1 MTTRTTATIPAQ
13 AVTTNVL
20 QRQFAAASDTIG
32 DALNW
37 VEHTR
42 AQAPRLD
49 LEADRLNLQ
58 LKRCRD
64 KAQRLALACEL
75 PPALGFYGHSQAG
88 KSYLICSLAA
98 GNYGRLET
106 RLGGVTLDYLTQ
118 INPGNRTARLATR
131 FTRQS
136 DVRDRAFPVRVLLL
150 NEPDLAR
157 IVIRAF
163 QPDSHY
169 HVPDTQQITE
179 HLNKLMM
186 HRQPEPVEGFS
197 SEQMMGLW
205 DSMIRL
211 DARRFRHLNAHFW
224 PVAVNLAPYLN
235 VDDRARLFSIL
246 WDNVP
251 ALTTAYRHYAHTLQH
266 LGGAKSLLAPLS
278 VLVDDAMQPADGIFS
293 QSPAFDIEISVCP
306 EVEGTSTAPVTLS
319 LEELTL
325 LAAEVQIPLLS
336 PPREALF
343 EQFDLLDLPGYGS
356 AEDNEMD
363 DDGGDDIS
371 PLFRAK
377 VAYLPERYT
386 DRHEMNMLMVCTAAD
401 KRDDVVAVG
410 RTLEHWVKE
419 MHGEN
424 TQVRSRRKPGLVWVL
439 TPFDRRMTQS
449 VHFDEAVQRHVGNP
463 GDAWGA
469 LLAMDERGLQRMADY
484 LVAEIRPDVRLN
496 RLSELRD
503 ELHRELA
510 DNLLGRWY
518 QEGEAAD
525 PLQKQRTVQTVI
537 KALQTRTGVHGELLE
552 KLLPGRDELHRIY
565 LEHTGQPVDS
575 GAQDQNGA
583 ESFGIGIDIDLF
595 AEQQDA
601 PVWQAKPDDGTAFAR
616 QVQRYWINHLR
627 SLPENE
633 PLIALLGVAKP
644 TVELL
649 MEELITASFRL
660 NMGEALV
667 RSLGST
673 LPAGAR
679 EHDHH
684 ADRQVS
690 RALTV
695 LGDFVAWLGFEK
707 QPEAERPESRINKGH
722 KIFAKPKKSVA
733 SWKSSQRLTKLSAT
747 PTNSTAFYI
756 YDWLVG
762 LQESIMRNAGYAAGG
777 EIPATQRDSL
787 ARLLKVLRVAS

>member
-1 MTTRTTATIPAQ
+1 MTTSMTVSTAAPAL
-13 AVTTNVL
+13 TTNEL
-20 QRQFAAASDTIG
+20 QRQFAAAAATMG
-32 DALNW
+32 DALEW
-37 VEHTR
+37 VDTTR
-42 AQAPRLD
+42 EQAPRLD
-49 LEADRLNLQ
+49 LEADRLRLQ

-118 INPGNRTARLATR
+118 INPGNRAARLATR
-131 FTRQS
+131 FTRQV
-136 DVRDRAFPVRVLLL
+136 DVRDRAFPVRMLLIS
-150 NEPDLAR
+150 EADLAR
-157 IVIRAF
+157 IVARAF
-163 QPDSHY
+163 EPDASY

-186 HRQPEPVEGFS
+186 HRQPEPVEGFT

-211 DARRFRHLNAHFW
+211 DARRFRHLNAHYW
-224 PVAVNLAPYLN
+224 PVAVKLAPYLN
-235 VDDRARLFSIL
+235 VDDRARLFSLL
-246 WDNVP
+246 WGNTP
-251 ALTTAYRHYAHTLQH
+251 ALTAAYRHYAHTLQH
-266 LGGAKSLLAPLS
+266 LGNAQSLLAPLS
-278 VLVDDAMQPADGIFS
+278 ILVDDAMQPADGIFS
-293 QSPAFDIEISVCP
+293 PSPTWDIQVPVCP
-306 EVEGTSTAPVTLS
+306 QFGEENGSQVTLS
-319 LEELTL
+319 LAELTL
-325 LAAEVQIPLLS
+325 LASEVQIPLLS
-336 PPREALF
+336 PPREVLF
-343 EQFDLLDLPGYGS
+343 EQTDLLDLPAQS
-356 AEDNEMD
+356 ALAEDGTD
-363 DDGGDDIS
+363 DEKDA
-371 PLFRAK
+371 LFRAK
-377 VAYLPERYT
+377 MAYLPERYT

-401 KRDDVVAVG
+401 KREDVVAVG
-410 RTLEHWVKE
+410 RTLEYWVKE
-419 MHGEN
+419 MQGEN
-424 TQVRSRRKPGLVWVL
+424 TQVRGRRKPGLVWVL
-439 TPFDRRMTQS
+439 TPFDRRMTES

-484 LVAEIRPDVRLN
+484 LVAEIRPEIRLN
-496 RLSELRD
+496 RLEELRD
-503 ELHRELA
+503 ELYRELA
-510 DNLLGRWY
+510 DNLLGRWF
-518 QEGEAAD
+518 QKGEVAD
-525 PLQKQRTVQTVI
+525 PAKKQHTVQTVI

-565 LEHTGQPVDS
+565 HEISGQDAGTDP
-575 GAQDQNGA
+575 QDRTAA

-595 AEQQDA
+595 AEQQDVQ
-601 PVWQAKPDDGTAFAR
+601 PWQEKQDDGAAFAR

-627 SLPENE
+627 GLPENE

-667 RSLGST
+667 KSLGGA

-679 EHDHH
+679 EHEHH

-695 LGDFVAWLGFEK
+695 LGDFVAWLGYEK
-707 QPEAERPESRINKGH
+707 LSEAERPESRINKGN
-722 KIFAKPKKSVA
+722 KIFAKPQKNVA
-733 SWKSSQRLTKLSAT
+733 SWKSSRRLTRLSAT

-777 EIPATQRDSL
+777 EIPAQQREHL
-787 ARLLKVLRVAS
+787 ERLLGKLAVPA

>member
-1 MTTRTTATIPAQ
+1 MTTRTTATIP
-13 AVTTNVL
+13 VPSLTTNAL
-20 QRQFAAASDTIG
+20 QRQFAATSATLT
-32 DALNW
+32 DALDW
-37 VEHTR
+37 VESTR

-64 KAQRLALACEL
+64 QAQRLALACEL

-118 INPGNRTARLATR
+118 INPGNREARFATR
-131 FTRQS
+131 FTRQA

-150 NEPDLAR
+150 NEADLAR
-157 IVIRAF
+157 IVTRAF
-163 QPDSHY
+163 RPDSQY
-169 HVPDTQQITE
+169 HVPDAQQITE
-179 HLNKLMM
+179 HLNQLMM
-186 HRQPEPVEGFS
+186 HRQPEPVEGFT
-197 SEQMMGLW
+197 SEKMMGLW

-211 DARRFRHLNAHFW
+211 DPRRFRHLNAHYW
-224 PVAVNLAPYLN
+224 PVAVKLAPYLN
-235 VDDRARLFSIL
+235 IDDRARLFSLL
-246 WDNVP
+246 WGNDPV
-251 ALTTAYRHYAHTLQH
+251 LTAAYRHYAHTLQH
-266 LGGAKSLLAPLS
+266 LGGAQSLLAPLS
-278 VLVDDAMQPADGIFS
+278 ILVDDAMQPADGMFS
-293 QSPAFDIEISVCP
+293 PSPTWDIQIPVCP
-306 EVEGTSTAPVTLS
+306 QFGEESAAPVTLS
-319 LEELTL
+319 LAELTL
-325 LAAEVQIPLLS
+325 LASEVQIPLLS

-343 EQFDLLDLPGYGS
+343 EQIDLLDLPGHG
-356 AEDNEMD
+356 ARFDDNQ
-363 DDGGDDIS
+363 GDELER
-371 PLFRAK
+371 LFRAK

-401 KRDDVVAVG
+401 NRDDVVAVG
-410 RTLEHWVKE
+410 RTLEHWVRE

-424 TQVRSRRKPGLVWVL
+424 TQVRGRRKPGLVWVL
-439 TPFDRRMTQS
+439 TPFDRRMTES
-449 VHFDEAVQRHVGNP
+449 VHYDEAVQRHVGNP

-484 LVAEIRPDVRLN
+484 LVAEIRPEVRLN
-496 RLSELRD
+496 RLCELRD
-503 ELHRELA
+503 ELHRELT

-518 QEGEAAD
+518 QEGDVAD
-525 PLQKQRTVQTVI
+525 PAQKQRTVQTVI

-552 KLLPGRDELHRIY
+552 KLLPGREELHRIY
-565 LEHTGQPVDS
+565 HEHTAQPADT
-575 GAQDQNGA
+575 GETDEAGA

-595 AEQQDA
+595 AEQQQDVQA
-601 PVWQAKPDDGTAFAR
+601 WQEKPDDGTAFAR

-667 RSLGST
+667 RSLGGT

-679 EHDHH
+679 EHEHH

-707 QPEAERPESRINKGH
+707 QVEAERPESRINKGN
-722 KIFAKPKKSVA
+722 KIFAKPQKSVA
-733 SWKSSQRLTKLSAT
+733 SWKSSRRLTKLSAT
-747 PTNSTAFYI
+747 PTNTTAFYI

-777 EIPATQRDSL
+777 EIPGKERETL
-787 ARLLKVLRVAS
+787 MHLLKALNAGH

>member
-1 MTTRTTATIPAQ
+1 MTTTTLSTDL
-13 AVTTNVL
+13 L
-20 QRQFAAASDTIG
+20 QQQFAHLDDTIG
-32 DALNW
+32 DALEW
-37 VEHTR
+37 VEQTR
-42 AQAPRLD
+42 EQAPRLD

-64 KAQRLALACEL
+64 KARRLTQATQL
-75 PPALGFYGHSQAG
+75 PQTLGFYGHSQAG
-88 KSYLICSLAA
+88 KSYLICALAA

-118 INPGNRTARLATR
+118 INPGNRAARLATR
-131 FTRQS
+131 FTRQTE
-136 DVRDRAFPVRVLLL
+136 VKDRAFPVRVLLL
-150 NEPDLAR
+150 NEADLAR
-157 IVIRAF
+157 IMVRAF
-163 QPDSHY
+163 QPDAHY

-186 HRQPEPVEGFS
+186 HRQPLPVPGFR
-197 SEQMMGLW
+197 SEEMMGLW

-211 DARRFRHLNAHFW
+211 DARRFRHLNAHYW
-224 PVAVNLAPYLN
+224 PVAVQLAPYLN
-235 VDDRARLFSIL
+235 IDDRARLFSLL
-246 WDNVP
+246 WGNVP

-266 LGGAKSLLAPLS
+266 LGGAQSLLAPLS

-293 QSPAFDIEISVCP
+293 QSPAYDIEISVCP
-306 EVEGTSTAPVTLS
+306 EFAGESHAPVTLS
-319 LEELTL
+319 LEELTM

-343 EQFDLLDLPGYGS
+343 EEIDLLDLPGYGA
-356 AEDNEMD
+356 AEEEV
-363 DDGGDDIS
+363 DGEDDIT

-377 VAYLPERYT
+377 IACLPERYT

-401 KRDDVVAVG
+401 RRDDVVAVG

-424 TQVRSRRKPGLVWVL
+424 PQVRSRRKPGLVWVL
-439 TPFDRRMTQS
+439 TPFDRRMTES
-449 VHFDEAVQRHVGNP
+449 VHYDEAVQRHVGNP

-469 LLAMDERGLQRMADY
+469 LLAMDDRGLQRMADY
-484 LVAEIRPDVRLN
+484 LVAEIRPEIRLN
-496 RLSELRD
+496 RLAEQRD
-503 ELHRELA
+503 ELRRELA
-510 DNLLGRWY
+510 DNLLGSWY
-518 QEGEAAD
+518 QEGETAD
-525 PLQKQRTVQTVI
+525 PAQKQRTVQTVI

-565 LEHTGQPVDS
+565 RELSEQPDDARV
-575 GAQDQNGA
+575 QDEAGV
-583 ESFGIGIDIDLF
+583 ESFGIGINIDLF
-595 AEQQDA
+595 AEQQDTQ
-601 PVWQAKPDDGTAFAR
+601 VWQEKADDGTAFAR
-616 QVQRYWINHLR
+616 QVQRYWVNHLR

-633 PLIALLGVAKP
+633 PLIALIGVAKP

-660 NMGEALV
+660 EMGDALI
-667 RSLGST
+667 RTLGGA
-673 LPAGAR
+673 LPAGTR
-679 EHDHH
+679 EHEHH

-707 QPEAERPESRINKGH
+707 LSEAQRPESRINKGS
-722 KIFAKPKKSVA
+722 KIFAKPQKSVA
-733 SWKSSQRLTKLSAT
+733 SWKSTRRLTKLSAA
-747 PTNSTAFYI
+747 PANATAFYI

-777 EIPATQRDSL
+777 EIPLSQREGL
-787 ARLLKVLRVAS
+787 ERLLKALKTAE

>member
-1 MTTRTTATIPAQ
+1 MTLTNTTSATLN
-13 AVTTNVL
+13 AVL
-20 QRQFAAASDTIG
+20 LEQQFMQIDDTIG
-32 DALNW
+32 DALEW
-37 VEHTR
+37 VEMTR
-42 AQAPRLD
+42 EQAPRLD

-58 LKRCRD
+58 LQRCRD
-64 KAQRLALACEL
+64 KARRLTQAAKLTQT
-75 PPALGFYGHSQAG
+75 LGFYGHSQAG
-88 KSYLICSLAA
+88 KSYLICALAA

-118 INPGNRTARLATR
+118 INPGNRAARLATR
-131 FTRQS
+131 FTRQTELK
-136 DVRDRAFPVRVLLL
+136 DRAFPVRVLLL
-150 NEPDLAR
+150 NEADLAR
-157 IVIRAF
+157 IMVRAF
-163 QPDSHY
+163 QPDALY

-179 HLNKLMM
+179 HLNKLAM
-186 HRQPEPVEGFS
+186 HRQPLPVPGFS
-197 SEQMMGLW
+197 SEEMMGLW

-211 DARRFRHLNAHFW
+211 DARRFRHLNAHYW
-224 PVAVNLAPYLN
+224 PVAVKLAPYLN
-235 VDDRARLFSIL
+235 IDDRARLFSLL

-266 LGGAKSLLAPLS
+266 LGGAQSLLAPLS

-293 QSPAFDIEISVCP
+293 QSPAYDIEISVCP
-306 EVEGTSTAPVTLS
+306 EFNGQSAAPVTLS
-319 LEELTL
+319 LEELTM

-343 EQFDLLDLPGYGS
+343 EDIDLLDLPGYGAADEEIDS
-356 AEDNEMD
+356 E
-363 DDGGDDIS
+363 DDIT

-377 VAYLPERYT
+377 IAYLPERYT

-401 KRDDVVAVG
+401 KREDVVAVG

-439 TPFDRRMTQS
+439 TPFDRRMTES
-449 VHFDEAVQRHVGNP
+449 VHYDEAVQRHVGNP

-469 LLAMDERGLQRMADY
+469 LLAMDDRGLQRMADY
-484 LVAEIRPDVRLN
+484 LVAEIRPEIRIN
-496 RLSELRD
+496 RLAEQRVELR
-503 ELHRELA
+503 RELG
-510 DNLLGRWY
+510 DNLLGSWY
-518 QEGEAAD
+518 QEGETAD
-525 PLQKQRTVQTVI
+525 PAQKQRTVQTVI

-552 KLLPGRDELHRIY
+552 KLLPSRDELHRIY
-565 LEHTGQPVDS
+565 HELAAQPDDARV
-575 GAQDQNGA
+575 QDDAGV
-583 ESFGIGIDIDLF
+583 ESFGIGINIDLF
-595 AEQQDA
+595 AEQQDTQ
-601 PVWQAKPDDGTAFAR
+601 VWQEKPDDGTAFAR

-660 NMGEALV
+660 EMGESLA
-667 RSLGST
+667 RSLRGA
-673 LPAGAR
+673 LPAGTR
-679 EHDHH
+679 EHEHH

-707 QPEAERPESRINKGH
+707 QNEAERPESRINKGN
-722 KIFAKPKKSVA
+722 KIFSKPQKSVA
-733 SWKSSQRLTKLSAT
+733 SWKSTQRLTKLSAT

-777 EIPATQRDSL
+777 EIPGAQRE
-787 ARLLKVLRVAS
+787 RLVQMLRDLKV

>member
-1 MTTRTTATIPAQ
+1 MTTSTTETNAGL
-13 AVTTNVL
+13 TTNVL
-20 QRQFAAASDTIG
+20 QRQFAAVSDTIG
-32 DALNW
+32 EALGWVDA
-37 VEHTR
+37 TR
-42 AQAPRLD
+42 AEAPRLD

-58 LKRCRD
+58 LTRCRE
-64 KAQRLALACEL
+64 KAQRLAQACEL

-118 INPGNRTARLATR
+118 INPGNRVARFATR
-131 FTRQS
+131 FTRQA

-150 NEPDLAR
+150 NEADLAR

-169 HVPDTQQITE
+169 PVADTQQITE
-179 HLNKLMM
+179 HLSKLMM
-186 HRQPEPVEGFS
+186 HRQPEPVDGFT
-197 SEQMMGLW
+197 SEQIMGLW

-211 DARRFRHLNAHFW
+211 DPRRFRHLNAHYW
-224 PVAVNLAPYLN
+224 PVAVKLAPYLN
-235 VDDRARLFSIL
+235 IDDRARLFSLL
-246 WDNVP
+246 WGNDP
-251 ALTTAYRHYAHTLQH
+251 ALTAAYRHYAHTLQH
-266 LGGAKSLLAPLS
+266 LSGAESLLAPLS
-278 VLVDDAMQPADGIFS
+278 ILVDDAMQPADGIFS
-293 QSPAFDIEISVCP
+293 QSPGWDIQIPVCP
-306 EVEGTSTAPVTLS
+306 QWGDESAPSVTLS
-319 LEELTL
+319 LAELTM
-325 LAAEVQIPLLS
+325 LASEVQIPLLS
-336 PPREALF
+336 PPREVLF
-343 EQFDLLDLPGYGS
+343 EQIDLLDLPGYGALTDES
-356 AEDNEMD
+356 GEDEYSD
-363 DDGGDDIS
+363 
-371 PLFRAK
+371 LFRAK
-377 VAYLPERYT
+377 ISYLPERYT

-401 KRDDVVAVG
+401 VRDDVVAVG
-410 RTLEHWVKE
+410 RTLEYWVKE

-424 TQVRSRRKPGLVWVL
+424 TQVRDRRKPGLVWVF
-439 TPFDRRMTQS
+439 TPFDRRVS
-449 VHFDEAVQRHVGNP
+449 GSAHFDEAVQRHVGNP

-469 LLAMDERGLQRMADY
+469 LLAMDDRGLQRMADY
-484 LVAEIRPDVRLN
+484 LAAEIRPEIRLN
-496 RLSELRD
+496 RLSEIRD
-503 ELHRELA
+503 ELRRELA

-518 QEGEAAD
+518 QAGDKAD
-525 PLQKQRTVQTVI
+525 PAQKQRTVQTVI

-565 LEHTGQPVDS
+565 HEHAGKQAETGEQDES
-575 GAQDQNGA
+575 GV

-595 AEQQDA
+595 AEQQDVQ
-601 PVWQAKPDDGTAFAR
+601 VWQEKPDDGTAFAR

-660 NMGEALV
+660 NMGDALV
-667 RSLGST
+667 RSLSGT
-673 LPAGAR
+673 LSAGTR
-679 EHDHH
+679 EHEHH

-707 QPEAERPESRINKGH
+707 QAEAGRPESRINKGN

-733 SWKSSQRLTKLSAT
+733 SWKSSRRLTKLSAT

-777 EIPATQRDSL
+777 EIPAQRRESL
-787 ARLLKVLRVAS
+787 ERLLNTLKANN

>member
-1 MTTRTTATIPAQ
+1 MTTSTTALTSAPEL
-13 AVTTNVL
+13 TTNEL
-20 QRQFAAASDTIG
+20 QRQFAAVSGTIG
-32 DALNW
+32 DALGW
-37 VEHTR
+37 VETTR
-42 AQAPRLD
+42 NQAPRLD

-64 KAQRLALACEL
+64 KAQRLSLACEL
-75 PPALGFYGHSQAG
+75 PPALGFYGQSQAG

-136 DVRDRAFPVRVLLL
+136 DVRDRAFPVRILLL
-150 NEPDLAR
+150 NEADLAR
-157 IVIRAF
+157 IVVRAF
-163 QPDSHY
+163 RPDSHY

-186 HRQPEPVEGFS
+186 HRQPEPVEGFT

-224 PVAVNLAPYLN
+224 PVAVKLAPYLN
-235 VDDRARLFSIL
+235 IDDRARLFSLL
-246 WDNVP
+246 WGNAP

-266 LGGAKSLLAPLS
+266 LGGAESLLAPLS
-278 VLVDDAMQPADGIFS
+278 VLVDEAMQPADGIFS
-293 QSPAFDIEISVCP
+293 QSPAYDIEISVCP
-306 EVEGTSTAPVTLS
+306 EFEGKSVAPVTLS
-319 LEELTL
+319 LEELTM
-325 LAAEVQIPLLS
+325 LASEVQIPLLS

-343 EQFDLLDLPGYGS
+343 EQIDLLDLPGYGL
-356 AEDNEMD
+356 AEDDE
-363 DDGGDDIS
+363 GEDDIT

-377 VAYLPERYT
+377 VSYLPERYT
-386 DRHEMNMLMVCTAAD
+386 DRHEMNMLMVCTASD
-401 KRDDVVAVG
+401 KREDVVAIG

-439 TPFDRRMTQS
+439 TPFDRRMTQA
-449 VHFDEAVQRHVGNP
+449 VHYDEAVQRHVGNP

-484 LVAEIRPDVRLN
+484 LVAEIRPEVRLN
-496 RLSELRD
+496 RLAELLDELR
-503 ELHRELA
+503 RELA

-518 QEGEAAD
+518 QAGEVAD
-525 PLQKQRTVQTVI
+525 PAQKQRTVQTVI

-565 LEHTGQPVDS
+565 HEHAGQPAES
-575 GAQDQNGA
+575 GEPDESGT

-601 PVWQAKPDDGTAFAR
+601 QIWQDKPDDGTAFAR

-627 SLPENE
+627 GLPENE

-667 RSLGST
+667 RSLGGI

-679 EHDHH
+679 DHEHH

-707 QPEAERPESRINKGH
+707 QAEADRPESRINKGN
-722 KIFAKPKKSVA
+722 KIFAKPQKNVA
-733 SWKSSQRLTKLSAT
+733 SWKSSRRLTKLSAT
-747 PTNSTAFYI
+747 PTNTTAFYI

-777 EIPATQRDSL
+777 EIPAVQRADL
-787 ARLLKVLRVAS
+787 ARLLQALEA

>member
-1 MTTRTTATIPAQ
+1 MTLTNTTSATLN
-13 AVTTNVL
+13 AVL
-20 QRQFAAASDTIG
+20 LEQQFMQIDDTIG
-32 DALNW
+32 DALEW
-37 VEHTR
+37 VEMTR
-42 AQAPRLD
+42 EQAPRLD

-58 LKRCRD
+58 LQRCRD
-64 KAQRLALACEL
+64 KARRLTQAAKLTQT
-75 PPALGFYGHSQAG
+75 LGFYGHSQAG
-88 KSYLICSLAA
+88 KSYLICALAA

-118 INPGNRTARLATR
+118 INPGNRAARLATR
-131 FTRQS
+131 FTRQTELK
-136 DVRDRAFPVRVLLL
+136 DRAYPVRVLLL
-150 NEPDLAR
+150 NEADLAR
-157 IVIRAF
+157 IMVRAF
-163 QPDSHY
+163 QPDALY

-179 HLNKLMM
+179 HLNKLAM
-186 HRQPEPVEGFS
+186 HRQPLPVPGFS
-197 SEQMMGLW
+197 SEEMMGLW

-211 DARRFRHLNAHFW
+211 DARRFRHLNAHYW
-224 PVAVNLAPYLN
+224 PVAVKLAPYLN
-235 VDDRARLFSIL
+235 IDDRARLFSLL

-266 LGGAKSLLAPLS
+266 LGGAQSLLAPLS

-293 QSPAFDIEISVCP
+293 QSPAYDIEISVCP
-306 EVEGTSTAPVTLS
+306 EFNGQSAAPVTLS
-319 LEELTL
+319 LEELTM

-343 EQFDLLDLPGYGS
+343 EDIDLLDLPGYGAADEEIDS
-356 AEDNEMD
+356 E
-363 DDGGDDIS
+363 DDIT

-377 VAYLPERYT
+377 IAYLPERYT

-401 KRDDVVAVG
+401 KREDVVAVG

-439 TPFDRRMTQS
+439 TPFDRRMTES
-449 VHFDEAVQRHVGNP
+449 VHYDEAVQRHVGNP

-469 LLAMDERGLQRMADY
+469 LLAMDDRGLQRMADY
-484 LVAEIRPDVRLN
+484 LVAEIRPEIRIN
-496 RLSELRD
+496 RLAEQRD
-503 ELHRELA
+503 ELRRELG
-510 DNLLGRWY
+510 DNLLGSWY
-518 QEGEAAD
+518 QEGETAD
-525 PLQKQRTVQTVI
+525 PAQKQRTVQTVI

-552 KLLPGRDELHRIY
+552 KLLPSRDELHRIY
-565 LEHTGQPVDS
+565 HELAAQPDDARV
-575 GAQDQNGA
+575 QDDAGV
-583 ESFGIGIDIDLF
+583 ESFGIGINIDLF
-595 AEQQDA
+595 AEQQDTQ
-601 PVWQAKPDDGTAFAR
+601 VWQEKPDDGTAFAR

-660 NMGEALV
+660 EMGESLA
-667 RSLGST
+667 RSLGGA
-673 LPAGAR
+673 LPAGTR
-679 EHDHH
+679 EHEHH

-707 QPEAERPESRINKGH
+707 QNEAERPESRINKGN
-722 KIFAKPKKSVA
+722 KIFAKPQKSVA
-733 SWKSSQRLTKLSAT
+733 SWKSTQRLTKLSAT

-777 EIPATQRDSL
+777 EIPGAQRE
-787 ARLLKVLRVAS
+787 RLVQMLRDLKV

>member
-1 MTTRTTATIPAQ
+1 MTSTNTTSKNLN
-13 AVTTNVL
+13 AVL
-20 QRQFAAASDTIG
+20 LEQQFTQLDDTIG
-32 DALNW
+32 DSLEW
-37 VEHTR
+37 VEMTR
-42 AQAPRLD
+42 EQAPRLD

-64 KAQRLALACEL
+64 KARRLKQAAKLTQT
-75 PPALGFYGHSQAG
+75 LGFYGHSQAG
-88 KSYLICSLAA
+88 KSYLICALAA

-118 INPGNRTARLATR
+118 INPGNRAARLATR
-131 FTRQS
+131 FTRQTE
-136 DVRDRAFPVRVLLL
+136 VKDRAFPVRVLLL
-150 NEPDLAR
+150 NEADLAR
-157 IVIRAF
+157 IMVRAF
-163 QPDSHY
+163 RPDALY

-179 HLNKLMM
+179 HLNKLAM
-186 HRQPEPVEGFS
+186 HRQPLPVPGFS
-197 SEQMMGLW
+197 SEEIMGLW

-211 DARRFRHLNAHFW
+211 DARRFRHLNAHYW
-224 PVAVNLAPYLN
+224 PVAVKLAPYLN
-235 VDDRARLFSIL
+235 IDDRARLFSLL
-246 WDNVP
+246 WGNVP

-266 LGGAKSLLAPLS
+266 LGGAQSLLAPLS

-293 QSPAFDIEISVCP
+293 QSPAYDIEISVCP
-306 EVEGTSTAPVTLS
+306 EFNDQSVAPVTLS
-319 LEELTL
+319 LEELTM

-343 EQFDLLDLPGYGS
+343 EEIDLLDLPGYGAADEEIDS
-356 AEDNEMD
+356 E
-363 DDGGDDIS
+363 DDIT

-377 VAYLPERYT
+377 IAYLPERYT

-401 KRDDVVAVG
+401 KREDVVAVG

-439 TPFDRRMTQS
+439 TPFDRRMTES
-449 VHFDEAVQRHVGNP
+449 VHYDEAVQRHVGNP

-469 LLAMDERGLQRMADY
+469 LLAMDDRGLQRMADY
-484 LVAEIRPDVRLN
+484 LVAEIRPEIRLN
-496 RLSELRD
+496 RLAEQRD
-503 ELHRELA
+503 ELRRELA
-510 DNLLGRWY
+510 DNLLGSWY
-518 QEGEAAD
+518 QEGETAD
-525 PLQKQRTVQTVI
+525 PAQKQRTVQTVI

-552 KLLPGRDELHRIY
+552 KLLPSRDELHRIY
-565 LEHTGQPVDS
+565 HELAAQPDDARV
-575 GAQDQNGA
+575 QDDAGV
-583 ESFGIGIDIDLF
+583 ESFGIGIHIDLF
-595 AEQQDA
+595 AEQQDTQ
-601 PVWQAKPDDGTAFAR
+601 VWQEKPDDGTAFAR

-644 TVELL
+644 TIELL

-660 NMGEALV
+660 EMGESLA
-667 RSLGST
+667 RSLGGA
-673 LPAGAR
+673 LPAGTR
-679 EHDHH
+679 EHEHH

-707 QPEAERPESRINKGH
+707 QNEADRPESRINKGN
-722 KIFAKPKKSVA
+722 KIFAKPQKSVA
-733 SWKSSQRLTKLSAT
+733 SWKSTQRLTKLSAT

-777 EIPATQRDSL
+777 EIPGAQRE
-787 ARLLKVLRVAS
+787 RLVQMLRELKAQA